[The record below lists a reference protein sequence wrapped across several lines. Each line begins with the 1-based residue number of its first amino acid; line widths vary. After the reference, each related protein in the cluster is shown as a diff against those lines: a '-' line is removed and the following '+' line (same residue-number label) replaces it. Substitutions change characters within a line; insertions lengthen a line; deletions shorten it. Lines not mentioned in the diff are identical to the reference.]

1 MELYN
6 TLIKNTLEAL
16 KPLKGKS
23 WDYNAR
29 KAWADLGASE
39 LILQSEAAYE
49 LGANGLGSANY
60 VCVTSSTD
68 LVDKDQVILYGPD
81 LGKIKK
87 NNPFARIVL
96 IRGGVLDGDDDEV
109 YRALK
114 QIEFSKYHVYPDGY
128 MVRMSPE
135 SYREQIR
142 VGKKAVK
149 KGINFEAIGNRYIAE
164 YKKDANVVNVTV
176 IFITDP
182 DFDYSVLTENAKK
195 SDKLTS
201 TLCHIME
208 GLPTDCTVCGL
219 KDVCDEV
226 EGMKELHFGVGDK
239 GTNEKH

>member
-1 MELYN
+1 MKLYN
-6 TLIKNTLEAL
+6 PMIEHTLDAL
-16 KPLKGKS
+16 KSLKGKS
-23 WDYNAR
+23 WDYNPR
-29 KAWADLGASE
+29 KSWPDLGASE
-39 LILQSEAAYE
+39 LILKSEAAYE

-60 VCVTSSTD
+60 VCVTSNAD
-68 LVDKDQVILYGPD
+68 LISKDQVILYGPD

-87 NNPFARIVL
+87 DTPFARIVL

-142 VGKKAVK
+142 VGKKAVR
-149 KGINFEAIGNRYIAE
+149 KGINFEAIGNRYIDE
-164 YKKDANVVNVTV
+164 YKKDPNVVNVTV
-176 IFITDP
+176 IFITEEN
-182 DFDYSVLTENAKK
+182 FDYSVLTENAKK
-195 SDKLTS
+195 TDKLTS

>member
-6 TLIKNTLEAL
+6 SMITKTLDSL
-16 KPLKGKS
+16 KSLKGKT
-23 WDYNAR
+23 WNYNSR
-29 KAWADLGASE
+29 KAWKDLGASE
-39 LILQSEAAYE
+39 LILKSEAAYE

-68 LVDKDQVILYGPD
+68 LVSKDQVILYGPD
-81 LGKIKK
+81 LNKIKSD
-87 NNPFARIVL
+87 NPFARIVL

-135 SYREQIR
+135 NYREQIR

-149 KGINFEAIGNRYIAE
+149 KGISFETVGYRYIEE

-182 DFDYSVLTENAKK
+182 NFDYSELTENAKK
-195 SDKLTS
+195 TDKLTS

-208 GLPTDCTVCGL
+208 GLPTDCTICGL

-239 GTNEKH
+239 GTNEHH

>member
-1 MELYN
+1 MITK
-6 TLIKNTLEAL
+6 TLDSL
-16 KPLKGKS
+16 KSLKGKT
-23 WDYNAR
+23 WAYNSR
-29 KAWADLGASE
+29 KAWKDLGASE
-39 LILQSEAAYE
+39 LILKSEAAYE

-60 VCVTSSTD
+60 VCVTSSSD
-68 LVDKDQVILYGPD
+68 LVSKDQVILYGPD
-81 LGKIKK
+81 LDKIKSD
-87 NNPFARIVL
+87 NPFARIVL

-135 SYREQIR
+135 NYREQIR

-149 KGINFEAIGNRYIAE
+149 KGISFETVGYRYIEE

-182 DFDYSVLTENAKK
+182 NFNYAELTENAKK
-195 SDKLTS
+195 TDKLTS